1 MGGKGQAVWAPVPAA
16 PRVLRPRDGH
26 STPGP
31 GAPALGS
38 GSAGER
44 RARRQRPPG
53 SDARS
58 LLWLRRGHR
67 PRVPSP
73 VRLAAT
79 LPLTGRTP
87 PSQTLVEQ
95 PRDGVRGRLC
105 EGRASRGHHPG
116 RANLQ
121 LGQVTAVP
129 AGEPWS
135 ASPSQTHVLCRSEPP
150 PGGAAL
156 APTSARR
163 RGESHTRFIMTLLV
177 AAKARNVHTARGAP
191 ARAGVGVA
199 RGRGQGWAGG
209 CHRVPSNAFKC
220 F

>member
-79 LPLTGRTP
+79 LPLTGRS
-87 PSQTLVEQ
+87 PSVPNPSGAATGWSQRTA
-95 PRDGVRGRLC
+95 VRG
-105 EGRASRGHHPG
+105 PG
-116 RANLQ
+116 VMR
-121 LGQVTAVP
+121 P
-129 AGEPWS
+129 SPW
-135 ASPSQTHVLCRSEPP
+135 PCEPP
-150 PGGAAL
+150 ARPGHRCARRRALVSVPITDARALPQRAPAGGAAL
-156 APTSARR
+156 TPTSARR

>member
-26 STPGP
+26 WTPGP
-31 GAPALGS
+31 RAPALGS

-79 LPLTGRTP
+79 LPLTGQSPSVPNPSGAATGWSQRTA
-87 PSQTLVEQ
+87 
-95 PRDGVRGRLC
+95 VRGPGVTRPSPWPC
-105 EGRASRGHHPG
+105 QPPARPGH
-116 RANLQ
+116 R
-121 LGQVTAVP
+121 
-129 AGEPWS
+129 
-135 ASPSQTHVLCRSEPP
+135 C
-150 PGGAAL
+150 
-156 APTSARR
+156 ARR
-163 RGESHTRFIMTLLV
+163 RALV
-177 AAKARNVHTARGAP
+177 SVPITDARALPQRAPARGRGGGSGPDVCTQARGNVHTAHWAP
-191 ARAGVGVA
+191 AWGGVGAA